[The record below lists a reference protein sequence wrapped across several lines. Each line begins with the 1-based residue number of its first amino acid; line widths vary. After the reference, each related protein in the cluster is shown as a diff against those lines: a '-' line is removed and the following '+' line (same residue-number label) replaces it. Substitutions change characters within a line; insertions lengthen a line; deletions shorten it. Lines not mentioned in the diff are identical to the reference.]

1 MTVANAFAGKPGAP
15 ADAEL
20 SAELGPSRE
29 LWDRLLA
36 DLARECDLTET
47 EWNSYSPKAGW
58 ALRVKKGK
66 RNIVYLSPG
75 RGGFMASFALGDK
88 AAQAARKIVN
98 LDGARKYAEG
108 AAVRIDVKSAAGVAV
123 VVKLAAIK
131 LKY

>member
-1 MTVANAFAGKPGAP
+1 MTVANAFIGRPGAP

-20 SAELGPSRE
+20 STELGPSRV

-36 DLARECDLTET
+36 DLAGECDLTEM

-58 ALRVKKGK
+58 ALRVKKAK

-75 RGGFMASFALGDK
+75 RGAFMASFALGEK
-88 AAQAARKIVN
+88 AVQAAREIVN

-108 AAVRIDVKSAAGVAV
+108 TAVRIDVKTAADVAIV
-123 VVKLAAIK
+123 TKLAAIK